1 MFLSHVGG
9 PSFTAVEQG
18 TENACL
24 VDVLFDTFRE
34 MFSQA
39 LLVNLD
45 MPAGVFADSSGD
57 SESRPEFM
65 EMVEPR

>member
-1 MFLSHVGG
+1 
-9 PSFTAVEQG
+9 
-18 TENACL
+18 
-24 VDVLFDTFRE
+24 

-45 MPAGVFADSSGD
+45 MLAGVFADSSGD